1 MTEHSPSA
9 TDEDTATPAP
19 NPVTAPLPTA
29 SAPPLEAAEPDRAE
43 VPDQD
48 NGAPVP
54 AGQPEAADAQPAP
67 GEPPVQPLPARAVT
81 AFPPLS
87 DVTRIGD
94 AGRQEEVVPV
104 HGPLSIGVSDTE
116 LDFFTADPFEV
127 RACATRGASH
137 RHAGTPRQDAF
148 CVAQDDKWLAVC
160 VADGVSEGRHS
171 QVAAETA
178 ARAACKLALDGAGDL
193 ESLDWT
199 ALANRVSRRIL
210 DEARY
215 RRLVDLSTTDDPA
228 EQIRVVRRA
237 MSTTAVV
244 ALVARRPGPDGGF
257 PYVVAVLAGDS
268 GAYILRNGRFAVVA
282 GGKDPGASG
291 VADGAVHPLPGPS
304 SPGVVRSALDPDE
317 VLLLTSDGVGDPIGD
332 GTGEVGTELA
342 RRWQEPP
349 TAVQLFA
356 DVNFLRRSYDDDRTV
371 VGVWVLPEEDAR

>member
-1 MTEHSPSA
+1 MTQQSIPATEAQAGTPQAEPETTPLPVAAHPPPAVEEPSA
-9 TDEDTATPAP
+9 
-19 NPVTAPLPTA
+19 A
-29 SAPPLEAAEPDRAE
+29 SEQLTAAEPVTE
-43 VPDQD
+43 TPT
-48 NGAPVP
+48 APR
-54 AGQPEAADAQPAP
+54 E
-67 GEPPVQPLPARAVT
+67 LS
-81 AFPPLS
+81 AFPPLA
-87 DVTRIGD
+87 DVLRIGD
-94 AGRQEEVVPV
+94 VGRQEEIVPV

-148 CVAQDDKWLAVC
+148 CVAHDEEWLAVC
-160 VADGVSEGRHS
+160 VADGVSEGRFS

-178 ARAACKLALDGAGDL
+178 ARAACKLALDAAGDVDD
-193 ESLDWT
+193 LDWT

-215 RRLVDLSTTDDPA
+215 RRLVDLSSTDDPA

-244 ALVARRPGPDGGF
+244 ALIARHPRLDGHF

-268 GAYILRNGRFAVVA
+268 GAYTLTEGRFTAVA
-282 GGKDPGASG
+282 GGKDPGGAAG

-304 SPGVVRSALDPDE
+304 SPVVVRSALSADE

-332 GTGEVGTELA
+332 GGGEVGAELA
-342 RRWQEPP
+342 RRWQRPP

-371 VGVWVLPEEDAR
+371 VGVWVLPEEDQQ